1 LRKFVLHLA
10 PTTMDRLGYAMD
22 DRFYGIDGSH
32 LEKFRQALDNMTLAE
47 VNAAIKK
54 HLQYKNLQIVFVT
67 KDAKALKDA
76 LVNET
81 PSPITYP
88 MPKPEAVYA
97 EDREISVFPLHI
109 RAEDVRIVPVSE
121 LFVE

>member
-1 LRKFVLHLA
+1 
-10 PTTMDRLGYAMD
+10 MDRLGYAMD
-22 DRFYGIDGSH
+22 DRFYGIKGSH
-32 LEKFRQALDNMTLAE
+32 LEIFRRTLDELTLAE

-67 KDAKALKDA
+67 KDGKALKEA
-76 LVNET
+76 LVHET
-81 PSPITYP
+81 PSPIKYA
-88 MPKPEAVYA
+88 MPKPASVYA

-121 LFVE
+121 LFMK